1 MGRLTA
7 APLSLLISIA
17 IFSFS
22 GRVDGWTVDALYPY
36 GVSFQFSVFYLF
48 TFLLHKQVLPLQL
61 LPAEHQLCTCLII
74 KLGGD
79 V

>member
-1 MGRLTA
+1 MKIHTTEKTAEHLSNGLKRIDHVKTHDEMGRLTA

-36 GVSFQFSVFYLF
+36 GVSF
-48 TFLLHKQVLPLQL
+48 
-61 LPAEHQLCTCLII
+61 
-74 KLGGD
+74 
-79 V
+79 